1 MPTSLKE
8 RFARKDARFKPKR
21 AARNLET
28 ALGQALD
35 ATRECSGCSAPFDPR
50 SAEMLDTWRV
60 TADES
65 GVTLSCPLCQGEAKE
80 GETTDAPIP

>member
-1 MPTSLKE
+1 VPTSLKE

-21 AARNLET
+21 AARNLEA

-65 GVTLSCPLCQGEAKE
+65 GVTLSCPLCQDGAKE
-80 GETTDAPIP
+80 GETTDTPIP